1 MRPQAA
7 FDEGFGK
14 DVPMTLYDSMVESY
28 APKSALERQAVQ
40 QEVMQ
45 LIALSGLARGG
56 FFEKAAFY
64 GGTCLHLFYGMERFS
79 EDMDFSLLSPD
90 PKFDFESYFPAIR
103 EEFAIAGKE
112 VEMQLKHKGKPS
124 SIESAF
130 LKESSEVFRIGFT
143 TQKQIKVKIEV
154 DIDPPPDFSTE
165 MKLMTRP
172 VSRWIRAYSIGDLYA
187 GKDSA
192 ALFRAWRSRV
202 KGRDW
207 YDLEWY
213 VRNGFVC
220 NLKHL
225 SARGLESNSNVDL
238 SSREAVIAAF
248 KERIA
253 TIDFKAASE
262 DVRPFL
268 KDASCLDIWS
278 QDYFT
283 ALVDMIKFK

>member
-1 MRPQAA
+1 
-7 FDEGFGK
+7 
-14 DVPMTLYDSMVESY
+14 MTLYDSMVESY

-103 EEFAIAGKE
+103 EEFALAGKE
-112 VEMQLKHKGKPS
+112 VEIQLKHKGKPS

-187 GKDSA
+187 GKVSA

-225 SARGLESNSNVDL
+225 SARGRESNSNVDL

>member
-1 MRPQAA
+1 
-7 FDEGFGK
+7 
-14 DVPMTLYDSMVESY
+14 MTLYDSMVESY

-103 EEFAIAGKE
+103 EEFALAGKE

-187 GKDSA
+187 GKVSA

-207 YDLEWY
+207 YYLEWY

-225 SARGLESNSNVDL
+225 SARGRESNSNVDL

>member
-1 MRPQAA
+1 
-7 FDEGFGK
+7 
-14 DVPMTLYDSMVESY
+14 MTLFDSMVENY
-28 APKSALERQAVQ
+28 APKSAAERLAVQ

-79 EDMDFSLLSPD
+79 EDMDFSLLKPD
-90 PKFDFESYFPAIR
+90 PMFDFESYFPAIK
-103 EEFAIAGKE
+103 EEFALAGKE
-112 VEMQLKHKGKPS
+112 VEIQLKHKGQPS
-124 SIESAF
+124 SVESAF

-154 DIDPPPDFSTE
+154 DIDPPQGFTTE
-165 MKLMTRP
+165 QKLLIKP
-172 VSRWIRAYSIGDLYA
+172 VSRWIRVYSSSDLFA
-187 GKDSA
+187 GKVSA
-192 ALFRAWRSRV
+192 ALFRAWRTRT

-213 VRNGFVC
+213 VRNGYAC
-220 NLKHL
+220 HL
-225 SARGLESNSNVDL
+225 GHLVERCREVAPETDISTRDALISAFR
-238 SSREAVIAAF
+238 
-248 KERIA
+248 KRIA
-253 TIDFKAASE
+253 TIDFKAARD

-278 QDYFT
+278 REYFNSI
-283 ALVDMIKFK
+283 VDMIKMK

>member
-1 MRPQAA
+1 
-7 FDEGFGK
+7 
-14 DVPMTLYDSMVESY
+14 MTLYDSMVESY

-90 PKFDFESYFPAIR
+90 PKFDFESYFPAIQ
-103 EEFAIAGKE
+103 EEFALAGKE
-112 VEMQLKHKGKPS
+112 VEIQLKHKGKPS

-187 GKDSA
+187 GKVSA

-225 SARGLESNSNVDL
+225 SARGRESNSNVDL

-253 TIDFKAASE
+253 TIDFKAVSE

>member
-7 FDEGFGK
+7 FDEGVGK

-103 EEFAIAGKE
+103 EEFEIAGKE

-187 GKDSA
+187 GKVSA

-225 SARGLESNSNVDL
+225 SARGRESNSNVDL

>member
-1 MRPQAA
+1 
-7 FDEGFGK
+7 
-14 DVPMTLYDSMVESY
+14 MTLYDSMVESY

-90 PKFDFESYFPAIR
+90 PKFDFESYFSAIR

-187 GKDSA
+187 GKVSA

-225 SARGLESNSNVDL
+225 SARGRESNSNVDL

>member
-1 MRPQAA
+1 
-7 FDEGFGK
+7 
-14 DVPMTLYDSMVESY
+14 MTLYDSMVESY

-90 PKFDFESYFPAIR
+90 PKFDFESYFPAIQ

-154 DIDPPPDFSTE
+154 DIYPPPDFSTE

-187 GKDSA
+187 GKVSS

-225 SARGLESNSNVDL
+225 SARGRESNSNVDL

>member
-1 MRPQAA
+1 
-7 FDEGFGK
+7 
-14 DVPMTLYDSMVESY
+14 MTLYDSMVESY

-112 VEMQLKHKGKPS
+112 VEMQLKRKGKPS

-130 LKESSEVFRIGFT
+130 LKESSEVFRIGFAA
-143 TQKQIKVKIEV
+143 QKQIKVKIEV

-187 GKDSA
+187 GKVSA
-192 ALFRAWRSRV
+192 ALFREWRSRV

-225 SARGLESNSNVDL
+225 SARGRESNSNVDL

>member
-1 MRPQAA
+1 
-7 FDEGFGK
+7 
-14 DVPMTLYDSMVESY
+14 MTLYDSMVESY

-103 EEFAIAGKE
+103 EEFALAGKE

-187 GKDSA
+187 GKVSA

-225 SARGLESNSNVDL
+225 SARGRESNSNVDL

-253 TIDFKAASE
+253 TIDFKAVSE